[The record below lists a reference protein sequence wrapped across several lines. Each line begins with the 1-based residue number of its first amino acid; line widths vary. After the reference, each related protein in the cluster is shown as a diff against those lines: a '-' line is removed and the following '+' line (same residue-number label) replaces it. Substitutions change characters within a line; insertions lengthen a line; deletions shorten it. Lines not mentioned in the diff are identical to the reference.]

1 MNKLIGKTD
10 LVSGVSRGIGR
21 TGALALTQ
29 AGAPVLVHDSSDE
42 KEGARIKAKTR
53 QLKSGHLGPAVKQLP
68 VPLRSPVSCIASIK
82 STRSRARGISS
93 WSSTR
98 VCSMTNL
105 RFSTTSIASKTT

>member
-10 LVSGVSRGIGR
+10 LVSGVSRDIGR

-53 QLKSGHLGPAVKQLP
+53 QLKSGHLGPASSNF
-68 VPLRSPVSCIASIK
+68 RSLCEARFRAS
-82 STRSRARGISS
+82 RR
-93 WSSTR
+93 
-98 VCSMTNL
+98 
-105 RFSTTSIASKTT
+105 